1 MYCLTSRRLGVLDQG
16 VGRLKPPASWETES
30 IPCRSPSSWWFAGS
44 ICSSLAWRSI
54 TEISAFIFQWC
65 FFLCVHLHPNSSF
78 LRTPVVSDQGTTLLQ
93 ECFIL
98 SNCFCKDLI
107 SKPGHILRYFNIWT
121 WGKGMGGSGE
131 HTIQPTMVN
140 VLGFVGHTASV
151 ATTRLCL

>member
-1 MYCLTSRRLGVLDQG
+1 MYCLTSQRLGILDQG

-30 IPCRSPSSWWFAGS
+30 APCRSPSSWWFAGS

-65 FFLCVHLHPNSSF
+65 FFLCVYLHPNF
-78 LRTPVVSDQGTTLLQ
+78 LFPKDTSHIRPGDYLAPGMSHLKQLLLQ
-93 ECFIL
+93 RSYFQ
-98 SNCFCKDLI
+98 K
-107 SKPGHILRYFNIWT
+107 GHVLRYFNIWT

-140 VLGFVGHTASV
+140 ILGFVGHTASV